1 VVIDMDGRKIL
12 IVEDDRL
19 IALDYELSLERL
31 GFVITSIVDA
41 GEDAIE
47 HAKNENPDLVLM
59 DINLKSKMDGIE
71 AAAVIYSQLKIPV
84 IFVTAFSDTKLI
96 NRAKKAGSF
105 GFLLKPFNRAEI
117 YIMIEMALDKA
128 NVERELE
135 ISKAQLEIENASKD
149 KFFSIISHDLKSPI
163 GVIMSTSEF
172 LDNEY
177 DDFSDKERKELIHVL
192 KNSSRRIYDLLEGLL
207 NWARAKMGNMEYNPR
222 SINLSR
228 IVTEVVELIQF
239 TSKNKEIE
247 LLNNISNNLM
257 VFADENMITLV
268 IRNLLSNAVK
278 FTSNGGKVEINSK
291 LEDNKIVVS
300 ITDNGVGIR
309 YEDQQKLF
317 RIDMHHTTI
326 GTNEEVG
333 TGIGLIF
340 CKELVGKN
348 KGKIWVESE
357 IGKGSVFSFTLPTKD
372 LEGE

>member
-1 VVIDMDGRKIL
+1 MNNKKIL
-12 IVEDDRL
+12 IVEDERL
-19 IALDYELSLERL
+19 IALDYEMSLTRV
-31 GFVITSIVDA
+31 GFVITSIVDT

-47 HAKNENPDLVLM
+47 HAEKEKPDLVLM
-59 DINLKSKMDGIE
+59 DINLKSKMDGVE
-71 AAAVIYSQLKIPV
+71 AATVIYSKFRIPV
-84 IFVTAFSDTKLI
+84 IFVTAFSDSELI
-96 NRAKKAGSF
+96 DRAKKTGSF
-105 GFLLKPFNRAEI
+105 GFLLKPFNRAEL
-117 YIMIEMALDKA
+117 YVMVEMALDKA

>member
-1 VVIDMDGRKIL
+1 MTF
-12 IVEDDRL
+12 
-19 IALDYELSLERL
+19 A
-31 GFVITSIVDA
+31 
-41 GEDAIE
+41 
-47 HAKNENPDLVLM
+47 
-59 DINLKSKMDGIE
+59 
-71 AAAVIYSQLKIPV
+71 
-84 IFVTAFSDTKLI
+84 
-96 NRAKKAGSF
+96 
-105 GFLLKPFNRAEI
+105 
-117 YIMIEMALDKA
+117 
-128 NVERELE
+128 
-135 ISKAQLEIENASKD
+135 
-149 KFFSIISHDLKSPI
+149 
-163 GVIMSTSEF
+163 
-172 LDNEY
+172 
-177 DDFSDKERKELIHVL
+177 FSDKERKELIHVL

-278 FTSNGGKVEINSK
+278 FTSTGGKVEINSK